1 MSFKPFTTLAS
12 RTVVVAQENIDT
24 DQIIPA
30 RFLTTTSREGL
41 GRAAFYDWRYDEDGR
56 PRNSSVFNG
65 VNPATHQI
73 LVAGPN
79 FGCGSSREH
88 APWALADFGFRAVI
102 SSDIADIFKSNAL
115 KNGLLPVT
123 VDPETHKKL
132 LAAPGAEVT
141 IDLETETVTFGDG
154 ATASFRIESF
164 ARRCLLDGVD
174 PLGHI
179 LNQMPAIEAY
189 EAENAAAKTTLILRG
204 RRSRRLEG
212 WAAKR

>member
-1 MSFKPFTTLAS
+1 MTIDPFGKLTS
-12 RTVVVAQENIDT
+12 RTVVLAQDNIDT

-30 RFLTTTSREGL
+30 RFLTTTSRDGL
-41 GRAAFYDWRYDEDGR
+41 GKAAFYDWRYDENGR
-56 PRNSSVFNG
+56 PKNSSVFNG

-73 LVAGPN
+73 LVAGSN

-88 APWALADFGFRAVI
+88 APWALADFGFRVVI

-123 VDPETHKKL
+123 VDKETHRRL

-141 IDLETETVTFGDG
+141 VDLQSETVTMSDG
-154 ATASFRIESF
+154 GVVTFKVEPF

-179 LNQMPAIEAY
+179 FNQMPAIEAY
-189 EAENAAAKTTLILRG
+189 EKG
-204 RRSRRLEG
+204 R
-212 WAAKR
+212 A

>member
-1 MSFKPFTTLAS
+1 MPSEPFSKLTS
-12 RTVVVAQENIDT
+12 RTVVLAQENIDT

-30 RFLTTTSREGL
+30 RFLTSTLREGY
-41 GRAAFYDWRYDEDGR
+41 GKAAFYDWRFDDSGR
-56 PRNSSVFNG
+56 PKNSSPLNG
-65 VNPATHQI
+65 YNRETHKI

-88 APWALADFGFRAVI
+88 APWALYDFGFRVVI

-123 VDPETHKKL
+123 VDEATHRKL
-132 LAAPGAEVT
+132 LSSPGAEVT
-141 IDLETETVTFGDG
+141 VDLELQAVTAEGG
-154 ATASFRIESF
+154 VRKSFSVEPF

-179 LNQMPAIEAY
+179 LNQMDAIQSFERAS
-189 EAENAAAKTTLILRG
+189 A
-204 RRSRRLEG
+204 
-212 WAAKR
+212 